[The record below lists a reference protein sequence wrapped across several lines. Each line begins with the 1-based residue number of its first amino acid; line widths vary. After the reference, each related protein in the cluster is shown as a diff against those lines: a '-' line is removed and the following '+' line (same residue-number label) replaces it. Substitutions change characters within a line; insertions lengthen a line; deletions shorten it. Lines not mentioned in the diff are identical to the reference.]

1 MMKKQKKKKW
11 PVILAVLLVLLVAG
25 GIFLPDF
32 IYKKLYPLK
41 YSEYVEQYA
50 EEYHMDEYFI
60 YAVIYAESRFR
71 PDAVSKV
78 GASGLMQL
86 MPDSFDWIKS
96 RLKDQREL
104 SYQPD
109 VFEPDINIQY
119 GSYMLSLLLEE
130 FENRDVAVMA
140 YHAGR
145 GNVGK
150 WLKNEKYSA
159 DGKTIHTIPYQDT
172 KDYVDSVNKAYQM
185 YLKLYQAK

>member
-1 MMKKQKKKKW
+1 MKKQKRKKW
-11 PVILAVLLVLLVAG
+11 PAVLVIFLIIFIVSSL
-25 GIFLPDF
+25 FLPDF
-32 IYKKLYPLK
+32 IYKKLYPLA

-50 EEYHMDEYFI
+50 EEYQMDKHFI
-60 YAVIYAESRFR
+60 YAVIYSESRFR

-104 SYQPD
+104 SYDPD
-109 VFEPDINIQY
+109 VFDPEINIQY
-119 GSYMLSLLLEE
+119 GTYMLSLLLEE

-150 WLKNEKYSA
+150 WLKNSKYSS
-159 DGKTIHTIPYQDT
+159 DGKTIHTIPYEDT
-172 KDYVDSVNKAYQM
+172 QDYVNSVNKAYKM
-185 YLKLYQAK
+185 YTKLYQ